1 MKTNLFTT
9 LLLATAMS
17 SVSFAQFSNSNTSTY
32 KPEVAA
38 QGVKVS
44 LLLPV
49 LTAKSKYSDTYEENG
64 VMIKDS
70 GKTSD
75 DNFSTVGLALGYSNL
90 PVQSLGFVGQLAY
103 VSINPDESSLNLDLI
118 RVEGNLGYAI
128 NQMFYLK
135 GGLNLPSI
143 MTKEFKELDE
153 QIGYQAGLGIQFTKN
168 LGVELNYSV
177 MNFEIQDE
185 DDFSSFK
192 SELEFSGLEIGLTGT
207 F

>member
-1 MKTNLFTT
+1 MKTNLFAT
-9 LLLATAMS
+9 LLLVTSMS

-64 VMIKDS
+64 VTVKDT
-70 GKTSD
+70 GKSSD
-75 DNFSTVGLALGYSNL
+75 DNFSTLGFALGYSNL

-103 VSINPDESSLNLDLI
+103 VSINPDEASLNLDMI

-128 NQMFYLK
+128 NQTVYLK
-135 GGLNLPSI
+135 AGVNLPSI
-143 MTKEFKELDE
+143 LTKEFKQLDE
-153 QIGYQAGLGIQFTKN
+153 QIGFQAGLGLQFTQN
-168 LGVELNYSV
+168 LGIELNYSV
-177 MNFEIQDE
+177 MNFEIQNNDT
-185 DDFSSFK
+185 FSSFK